1 MALGNWISG
10 ASKWIETVE
19 KATDAVISSLGVTPV
34 TSVFA
39 PVALGLSAVLKGD
52 RIGAENFSE
61 VLEITQKNA
70 GLSPCINETDNGKLA
85 RVLGRLRHNSRPLR
99 GCPGLLPDRLATY
112 ASWPGVAA
120 TTPTPCC
127 SVMT

>member
-39 PVALGLSAVLKGD
+39 PVGLGLSAVLKSD

-61 VLEITQKNA
+61 VLEITQKMRVFRHVSMKRIMGNLHGFLGDFAITHAHLEDALVFCRA
-70 GLSPCINETDNGKLA
+70 GWLPT
-85 RVLGRLRHNSRPLR
+85 RVGLELLRLRRHP
-99 GCPGLLPDRLATY
+99 
-112 ASWPGVAA
+112 AA
-120 TTPTPCC
+120 A
-127 SVMT
+127 